1 MAKKKYPEKVFD
13 RPRNQFVFGKLV
25 YKSKVLRFHNNK
37 LKTSTATVSWNHH
50 VAPIVEIEE
59 NEIVE
64 QYILDPAVSPSPIK
78 ILDWFALLTQTTPS
92 QITGYVTCK
101 ENALDV
107 LIHDCLNSN
116 FDHIN
121 NSADEKYYKDFVN
134 QLLQA

>member
-1 MAKKKYPEKVFD
+1 MISHTV
-13 RPRNQFVFGKLV
+13 LV
-25 YKSKVLRFHNNK
+25 N
-37 LKTSTATVSWNHH
+37 WNHH
-50 VAPIVEIEE
+50 VAPIIEIRE
-59 NEIVE
+59 NNRDE
-64 QYILDPAVSPSPIK
+64 QYILDPAVSPSPTK
-78 ILDWFALLTQTTPS
+78 KRDWYVLLTQTTPP

-121 NSADEKYYKDFVN
+121 NSADEKYYRDFVN

>member
-13 RPRNQFVFGKLV
+13 RPRNHFVFGNLV
-25 YKSKVLRFHNNK
+25 YKSKILRFHNNK
-37 LKTSTATVSWNHH
+37 LKTSRATVSWNHH

-64 QYILDPAVSPSPIK
+64 QYILDPAVSPSPTK
-78 ILDWFALLTQTTPS
+78 KRDWYVLLTQTTPP

-121 NSADEKYYKDFVN
+121 NPADEKYYRDNIK

>member
-13 RPRNQFVFGKLV
+13 RPRNHFVFGNLV
-25 YKSKVLRFHNNK
+25 YKSKILRFHNNK
-37 LKTSTATVSWNHH
+37 LKTSRATVSWNHH

-64 QYILDPAVSPSPIK
+64 QYILDPAVSPSPTK
-78 ILDWFALLTQTTPS
+78 KRDWYALLTQTTQS

-101 ENALDV
+101 GNALEV
-107 LIHDCLNSN
+107 HIHDCLNSN

-121 NSADEKYYKDFVN
+121 NPADEKYYTDFVD

>member
-1 MAKKKYPEKVFD
+1 M
-13 RPRNQFVFGKLV
+13 
-25 YKSKVLRFHNNK
+25 
-37 LKTSTATVSWNHH
+37 VSWNHH

-64 QYILDPAVSPSPIK
+64 QYILDPAVSPSPTK
-78 ILDWFALLTQTTPS
+78 KRDWYALLTQTTQS

-101 ENALDV
+101 GNALEA

-121 NSADEKYYKDFVN
+121 NPADEIYYRDFVN

>member
-1 MAKKKYPEKVFD
+1 MFD
-13 RPRNQFVFGKLV
+13 PLRNHFVFGKLV
-25 YKSKVLRFHNNK
+25 YKSKVLKFHNNK
-37 LKTSTATVSWNHH
+37 LKTSTAMVNWNHH

-64 QYILDPAVSPSPIK
+64 QYILDPAVSPSPTK
-78 ILDWFALLTQTTPS
+78 KRDWYALLTQTTQS

-101 ENALDV
+101 GNALEV

-121 NSADEKYYKDFVN
+121 NPADEKYYTDFVD

>member
-1 MAKKKYPEKVFD
+1 M
-13 RPRNQFVFGKLV
+13 
-25 YKSKVLRFHNNK
+25 
-37 LKTSTATVSWNHH
+37 VSWNHH

-64 QYILDPAVSPSPIK
+64 QYILDPAVSPSPTK
-78 ILDWFALLTQTTPS
+78 ILDWFVLLTQHPLS
-92 QITGYVTCK
+92 RITGYVTCK

-121 NSADEKYYKDFVN
+121 NSADEEYYRDFVN